1 MNVVQVVTEYHYWFP
16 DFVTGDKF
24 APDAQVGSASLQSGG
39 IPEGWMGLD
48 CGAESSKLFNEVI
61 SRAKVIVW
69 NGYPQFLQLLFFA
82 QILLYYSTRRLF
94 DQTFGSY
101 LRLVVSEAWIF
112 FDNP

>member
-1 MNVVQVVTEYHYWFP
+1 MNDVQVVTEYHYWFP

-69 NGYPQFLQLLFFA
+69 NGYPQFLQLLFLWA
-82 QILLYYSTRRLF
+82 NTYYTILHAGFLTKL
-94 DQTFGSY
+94 
-101 LRLVVSEAWIF
+101 SEAT
-112 FDNP
+112 

>member
-1 MNVVQVVTEYHYWFP
+1 MPIGTSLYDEDGAAIVPKLMEKAEKNGVKVHIP
-16 DFVTGDKF
+16 SDFVTGDKF

-69 NGYPQFLQLLFFA
+69 NGYPQFLQLLFLWA
-82 QILLYYSTRRLF
+82 NTYYTILHAGFL
-94 DQTFGSY
+94 
-101 LRLVVSEAWIF
+101 
-112 FDNP
+112 